1 MKETASPRQGKSM
14 LYAAE
19 TSVFHTQQERG
30 FQKDLSG
37 PELSPAEADFTIS
50 LRWGFFH
57 V

>member
-1 MKETASPRQGKSM
+1 MKETSSPRQGKSM

-19 TSVFHTQQERG
+19 TSIFHTQQGRG

-37 PELSPAEADFTIS
+37 PELSLAEADFTIN
-50 LRWGFFH
+50 LRRGFFH